1 MSWIQK
7 VSDFI
12 HGGAV
17 KVSQMFIWL
26 FGHDAAVAFGH
37 DALVL
42 LKSDLGKIVV
52 AVVSEVAAM
61 QVGADS
67 KTVAFSKIKAA
78 STAAGIDAKDSI
90 INLLI
95 ELAVGAL
102 KGHFIPA

>member
-1 MSWIQK
+1 MSFLQK
-7 VSDFI
+7 VSNFI

-17 KVSQMFIWL
+17 KVSQMFVWL

-42 LKSDLGKIVV
+42 LKSNLGKIVV
-52 AVVSEVAAM
+52 AVVAEVAAM
-61 QVGADS
+61 QAGSDS
-67 KTVAFSKIKAA
+67 KTIAFSKIKA
-78 STAAGIDAKDSI
+78 TATAQGIDAKDSI